1 MFSIP
6 SEITIVRKG
15 PKLKVEGA
23 RHHDDQQADVLQKH
37 IGANRES

>member
-1 MFSIP
+1 MFSLSSKIA
-6 SEITIVRKG
+6 IVRKG
-15 PKLKVEGA
+15 PQTQVEGA